1 MDISELDLD
10 LGSNDFFGN
19 LNAIGLEGEPLKT
32 KKDTPTQKDTTQK
45 LSSISKQA
53 MEALEKDDILPLPE
67 NFEAYFEKT
76 LLQEQDEHMREKIK
90 AVVESTNRDAR
101 LIELEKTF
109 NDNFSTLKNILE
121 QLLILCK
128 QMSAME
134 NNTESRLLEIQ
145 SITNPLGTQNAIKV
159 LINEI
164 RGFHKQ
170 FVSSADSIS
179 KSYREMYSQFSN
191 TKQSA
196 MYDTMLGVYNKSFF
210 MHTLELECKNGKEF
224 PRHCALI
231 VFTPAKQLAS
241 QLNNQNKLVVTFKNI
256 AKVVSKNIGT
266 KDVISYLGGGKFG
279 ILLKNVQPNGA
290 VELCENVIKKCKDT
304 HIFIDD
310 LELSLS
316 IVMGGI
322 VFDCEKTPESMLDMA
337 NTTLS
342 SALSEEVSLKFDNK
356 ISNPQNEENLNS
368 ALDGLDDLSDFNLS

>member
-1 MDISELDLD
+1 MDINELDLD

-19 LNAIGLEGEPLKT
+19 LNAIGLEGEPLKA
-32 KKDTPTQKDTTQK
+32 KKDAPTQKDTTQK

-134 NNTESRLLEIQ
+134 NNTENRLLEIQ

-164 RGFHKQ
+164 RGFHRQ

-179 KSYREMYSQFSN
+179 KSYREMYSRFSN

-210 MHTLELECKNGKEF
+210 MHILELECKNGKEF

-231 VFTPAKQLAS
+231 VFTPTKQLAS
-241 QLNNQNKLVVTFKNI
+241 QLNNQSKLVVTFKNI

-279 ILLKNVQPNGA
+279 ILLKNVQPDGA
-290 VELCENVIKKCKDT
+290 IELCENVIKKCKET

-322 VFDCEKTPESMLDMA
+322 VFNCEKTPESMLDLA
-337 NTTLS
+337 NATLT
-342 SALSEEVSLKFDNK
+342 SALNAEVSLKFDNK
-356 ISNPQNEENLNS
+356 ISNSQDEEKLNS

>member
-19 LNAIGLEGEPLKT
+19 LNAIGLEGEPLKS
-32 KKDTPTQKDTTQK
+32 KKDAPTQKDTTEK

-90 AVVESTNRDAR
+90 AVVESTNRDSR

-134 NNTESRLLEIQ
+134 NNTENRLLEIQ

-164 RGFHKQ
+164 RGFHRQ

-179 KSYREMYSQFSN
+179 KSYREMYAQFAN

-231 VFTPAKQLAS
+231 VFTPARQLAS
-241 QLNNQNKLVVTFKNI
+241 QLNNQNKLIVTFKNI

-279 ILLKNVQPNGA
+279 VLFKNVQPSGA
-290 VELCENVIKKCKDT
+290 IELCENVIKKCKET

-310 LELSLS
+310 LELSLL

-322 VFDCEKTPESMLDMA
+322 VFDCDKTPESMLEMA
-337 NTTLS
+337 NATLNT
-342 SALSEEVSLKFDNK
+342 ALSEEVNLKFDDK
-356 ISNPQNEENLNS
+356 TSKDEENQDS
-368 ALDGLDDLSDFNLS
+368 TLDRLDDLSDFNLS